1 MFQSKLIYT
10 VVALAAL
17 TPFQPSHAGTI
28 AHFTFENDFLDIS
41 GNGHSLIQRGAF
53 SFTSDVAS
61 TNPNSN
67 RALQIAPNNFLD
79 STINLPD
86 QNFTVEFFAKA
97 SSTGQSKDRFGNTAI
112 VSTFDHTQTDGDG
125 LGGFILVIDASDNY
139 VVGGGPDNQTV
150 GVGSSFGP
158 DDSWRHLAFTL
169 SSSRVLELFVDGVSQ
184 GTAQAAGTSNP
195 FANTLRIGSSFLPSF
210 VPPQDFYNGLIDDL
224 RISDVAL
231 TPDQFLTTASA
242 VPVPPIIELF
252 AFTLFALG
260 LRRRGI
266 FRNSFSHQTLKL

>member
-1 MFQSKLIYT
+1 MFQSKLIYII
-10 VVALAAL
+10 VALATL
-17 TPFQPSHAGTI
+17 TPFQLVQAGTI
-28 AHFTFENDFLDIS
+28 AHFTFEDDFLDIS
-41 GNGHSLIQRGAF
+41 GNGHSLFQRGTF
-53 SFTSDVAS
+53 NFTSDVAS
-61 TNPNSN
+61 TNPVSS
-67 RALQIAPNNFLD
+67 RALQITPGNFLD

-86 QNFTVEFFAKA
+86 QNFTVEFFTKA
-97 SSTGQSKDRFGNTAI
+97 SSTGQGKDRFGNTAI

-139 VVGGGPDNQTV
+139 VVGGGPNNQTV

-184 GTAQAAGTSNP
+184 GTAQAFGTSNP

-242 VPVPPIIELF
+242 VPAPSTIGLF
-252 AFTLFALG
+252 ALTLFAIG
-260 LRRRGI
+260 LTRRGS
-266 FRNSFSHQTLKL
+266 FRKS